1 MTLRIK
7 TTRID
12 FDAAADG
19 GYVYGQI
26 IRRVR
31 LPVYVELGIEQEYI
45 PSPQDNPMT
54 EYKFF
59 RDCNVY
65 VAKTEEQL
73 DAEDYILE
81 HLGVAVVIYC

>member
-1 MTLRIK
+1 
-7 TTRID
+7 
-12 FDAAADG
+12 
-19 GYVYGQI
+19 
-26 IRRVR
+26 
-31 LPVYVELGIEQEYI
+31 
-45 PSPQDNPMT
+45 MT